1 MSEDNSDPRTSI
13 SLVNERV
20 VPANRVKTLKSGM
33 LGPRVNQARR
43 AMASLVA
50 ASEDPPLHLRGDFEV
65 TGLGHIRTGSLKN
78 FHLVDENTEAGK
90 GFSLAFE
97 HRGNA
102 PMRHVT
108 PSEHVHKAAR
118 KALIKHGLEF
128 RSAGSDVA
136 YKIEVEPVVSSYVT
150 VLAGADGK
158 TIAITLSNI
167 GMLGETTYRLGPE
180 HVDRKLIDAL
190 IELITHGKR
199 EFYDIVARLP
209 RRRG

>member
-1 MSEDNSDPRTSI
+1 MSQDSTDPRTSI
-13 SLVNERV
+13 SQVNERV
-20 VPANRVKTLKSGM
+20 VPVNRVKTLKSGT
-33 LGPRVNQARR
+33 LEPKVNQIKR

-65 TGLGHIRTGSLKN
+65 TGLGHIRTGTLKK
-78 FHLVDENTEAGK
+78 FHLMDENTEAGK
-90 GFSLAFE
+90 GFSMAFE
-97 HRGNA
+97 HRGSA

-118 KALIKHGLEF
+118 KALIKHGLDF
-128 RSAGSDVA
+128 RSVGSDVA
-136 YKIEVEPVVSSYVT
+136 YKIEVQPVVPSYVT

-190 IELITHGKR
+190 VELITHGKR
-199 EFYDIVARLP
+199 DFYDLVARLP